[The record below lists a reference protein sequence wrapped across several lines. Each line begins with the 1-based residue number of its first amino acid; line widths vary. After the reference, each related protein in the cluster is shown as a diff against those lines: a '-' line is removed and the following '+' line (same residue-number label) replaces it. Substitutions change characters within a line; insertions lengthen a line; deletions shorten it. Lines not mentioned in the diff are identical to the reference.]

1 MLFLLA
7 LKSSGLWKIDGE
19 ASVIGEE
26 HVILSTE
33 QLLDLRR
40 IRRFLNHYIAWIKKQ
55 KLLFITSIMFKFLS
69 LMLGLESIL

>member
-7 LKSSGLWKIDGE
+7 LKSSGLLKIDGE

>member
-40 IRRFLNHYIAWIKKQ
+40 IRRARAAV
-55 KLLFITSIMFKFLS
+55 FITQNLLS
-69 LMLGLESIL
+69 SAVGCDVLSVALAKNLLTG